1 MRAIDADALLK
12 ELTKA
17 KREVNCHLPDIV
29 KLFKGLRDWIKDA
42 PTLDVMPV
50 KRGRWITEG
59 SDLICPVCGAAYDEE
74 ILWMY
79 RNESDQDCG
88 LSYCPHC
95 AAKLE
100 R

>member
-1 MRAIDADALLK
+1 MRPIDAD
-12 ELTKA
+12 
-17 KREVNCHLPDIV
+17 VLPIFSWPQAWEEGYGIARCCNAV
-29 KLFKGLRDWIKDA
+29 QQA

-59 SDLICPVCGAAYDEE
+59 GDIICPVCGAAYDEE

-79 RNESDQDCG
+79 RDENDQDCG